1 MPDPDIAAAPPTGA
15 PRAPSDP
22 PARRRRVLAYVIVL
36 VVIVVVVGGAWAI
49 WNARA
54 PAAGAAPAGRRDP
67 NAKPAPVAVA
77 TAKTADFNVYFTAL
91 GTVTPIATVTVRSRV
106 DGQLMSVL
114 FHEGDTVKAGQLLA
128 QIDPRSFEV
137 QVAQANGQLAKDRAL
152 LANANVD
159 LNRYKTLLAQD
170 SIASQQVDTQASL
183 VNQYEA
189 SIASDQAQVDAAK
202 LSLSYTHI
210 TAPNSGRLGLRQVDV
225 GNMVHA
231 NDSNG
236 IVVITQVQ
244 PIDVVYALPE
254 VNLPQVLRQLHT
266 GAPMPVDALS
276 RDGTRKLA
284 TGVVLSVDNQIDT
297 TTGTV
302 KLKAEFTNED
312 TSLFPNQFVNVRM
325 LVETLHGVTV
335 VPSAAIQRG
344 TQGNFVYVVGADSA
358 VAVRVVG
365 LGPVDGETTVIN
377 KGLAAGDV
385 VVIDGTDRLREGQKV
400 ETVSRDTTVVP
411 SGAPRARGNGTKG
424 GRGKGG
430 APAAADANSGASANG
445 AAAANGNPAANG
457 AAPANGN
464 ASANGDGARRGAG
477 AGKGRGAI
485 NGGAGPATPAPA
497 APAPATPP
505 T

>member
-1 MPDPDIAAAPPTGA
+1 MPDPDIAPVPPSGAPLAPP
-15 PRAPSDP
+15 DP
-22 PARRRRVLAYVIVL
+22 PARRRRVRNVVIVL
-36 VVIVVVVGGAWAI
+36 VVIAVVVGGAWAI

-54 PAAGAAPAGRRDP
+54 PAAGAVPAGRRDP

-77 TAKTADFNVYFTAL
+77 TAKTADFNVYFSAL

-114 FHEGDTVKAGQLLA
+114 FKEGDTVKTGQLLA

-202 LSLSYTHI
+202 LSLSYTRI

-231 NDSNG
+231 SDSNG

-254 VNLPQVLRQLHT
+254 VNLPQVLHQLHT
-266 GAPMPVDALS
+266 GAPMPVDASS

-400 ETVSRDTTVVP
+400 ETVSRDTTVVQ

-424 GRGKGG
+424 GRSKGG
-430 APAAADANSGASANG
+430 AAAGAGANGGGSANG
-445 AAAANGNPAANG
+445 GAAASGSTPASG
-457 AAPANGN
+457 AAPASGN
-464 ASANGDGARRGAG
+464 APANGGGVRNGAAG

-485 NGGAGPATPAPA
+485 NGSDAPAPA
-497 APAPATPP
+497 APATPP